1 MIRKLSIIGGV
12 VLSSLVFAQEKVSFS
27 KEQLKKMDDYLFDE
41 MLVAGSTKKPST
53 IILKNGSTVEGVAKD
68 VDYKKGLLYAIEIKD
83 NAGKSHKYDS
93 EEIAELYLPVPK
105 VGKALAVSKYL
116 STSKNW
122 GRKSLNKSTNP
133 NEVYL
138 RNLKTAIRNKKDEKE
153 YLLQLVNPDF
163 SSRIE
168 VYADPRATETGGMK
182 FGVGGFVSPGVGG
195 GVTKSY
201 YVKKGDHVVWL
212 QKSDFEENYN
222 MLFGDN
228 AEFMKKY
235 PYKSIKWEHFS
246 YLVMEY
252 TRLSE
257 EGA

>member
-1 MIRKLSIIGGV
+1 
-12 VLSSLVFAQEKVSFS
+12 
-27 KEQLKKMDDYLFDE
+27 
-41 MLVAGSTKKPST
+41 
-53 IILKNGSTVEGVAKD
+53 
-68 VDYKKGLLYAIEIKD
+68 
-83 NAGKSHKYDS
+83 
-93 EEIAELYLPVPK
+93 
-105 VGKALAVSKYL
+105 
-116 STSKNW
+116 
-122 GRKSLNKSTNP
+122 
-133 NEVYL
+133 
-138 RNLKTAIRNKKDEKE
+138 
-153 YLLQLVNPDF
+153 
-163 SSRIE
+163 
-168 VYADPRATETGGMK
+168 MK